1 MENNDIRVATDFP
14 QGMNPRQPQ
23 PRGNEIDYVELFY
36 VLLSHWWQIIL
47 AAIAGGILAFCY
59 TNYRVVPTYSATAK
73 MFVVS
78 DSSSVSSL
86 LTASDLAYGNTIKED
101 LRSLL
106 TSRELLLRVIDNLH
120 LTRSPGQLAG
130 MISVGSPANT
140 HIVTVTVTSPYPDE
154 AADVAN
160 ELIVQC
166 RTYLPEVMR
175 IAPPSFYER
184 ALVPSYSNG
193 PNYSQK
199 TMMGAMTGAA
209 VVCGIV
215 VLLFLL
221 NDRITTPDDLERY
234 LGVQPLATVPEVP
247 TSMDT
252 KKSKGNKKAKNQKEQ
267 SSEGGAHK

>member
-1 MENNDIRVATDFP
+1 MENNDIRVAADFP
-14 QGMNPRQPQ
+14 QGVDPRKAKPQ
-23 PRGNEIDYVELFY
+23 GNEIDVIELFY

-47 AAIAGGILAFCY
+47 AAVLGGILAFGY
-59 TNYRVVPTYSATAK
+59 TNYYVTPTYSTTAK

-78 DSSSVSSL
+78 DSSNVNSL

-106 TSRELLLRVIDNLH
+106 VSRELLQRVIDNLH

-130 MISVGSPANT
+130 MISVGSPTNT

-184 ALVPSYSNG
+184 ALVPTYKNG
-193 PNYSQK
+193 PNYSRN
-199 TMMGAMTGAA
+199 TMMGAMMGAA

-215 VLLFLL
+215 VLLFVL
-221 NDRITTPDDLERY
+221 NDRVTTPDDLERY
-234 LGVQPLATVPEVP
+234 LGVQPLATVPEVIA
-247 TSMDT
+247 SSDT
-252 KKSKGNKKAKNQKEQ
+252 KSSKKKNSSKG
-267 SSEGGAHK
+267 GADK